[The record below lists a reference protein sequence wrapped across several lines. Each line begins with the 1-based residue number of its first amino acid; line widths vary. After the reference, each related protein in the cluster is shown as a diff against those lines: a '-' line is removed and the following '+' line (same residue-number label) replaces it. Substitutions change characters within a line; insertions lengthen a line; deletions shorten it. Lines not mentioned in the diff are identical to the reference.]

1 MLYFIWICTRT
12 DTDFSKPAIPGNIII
27 TSFMSKFMIWFKF
40 SSFISD
46 TYTVYGCIFD
56 VMELECAPT
65 EYIFVLEA
73 VHAAYDVT
81 CPAET
86 CCEPDQ
92 VNDCTESISSNDPDT
107 WRLIRADCNYKSSCL
122 FQYQGNE
129 LLPCGVA
136 LADYMMISYTC
147 TTGKFSY
154 SCTTGKICCS
164 CTAVTSLNALPQVR
178 YPAAH

>member
-1 MLYFIWICTRT
+1 
-12 DTDFSKPAIPGNIII
+12 
-27 TSFMSKFMIWFKF
+27 
-40 SSFISD
+40 
-46 TYTVYGCIFD
+46 
-56 VMELECAPT
+56 MELECAPT

-136 LADYMMISYTC
+136 LADYMLMTYTC
-147 TTGKFSY
+147 SP
-154 SCTTGKICCS
+154 GKITCISICC
-164 CTAVTSLNALPQVR
+164 N
-178 YPAAH
+178 YNK